1 MGSSAK
7 LKGSELIAKR
17 WAKALI
23 DLADE
28 DGGISKEEIL
38 AELKDIN
45 NNISSSKELAD
56 MLVNPVVS
64 QEEKQAVLVRLFQSR
79 LMPIVFKFLTVVN
92 SKNRLGYLE
101 PIAQEFQKELEN
113 SKNIIRVS
121 VTSAIELDDGKKNY
135 IRSKLEEKLKKEV
148 LTTWVIDSNIIGGL
162 IFNINETIVDNS
174 IRHRLNN
181 IGKQII
187 KG

>member
-1 MGSSAK
+1 M
-7 LKGSELIAKR
+7 
-17 WAKALI
+17 
-23 DLADE
+23 
-28 DGGISKEEIL
+28 
-38 AELKDIN
+38 
-45 NNISSSKELAD
+45 
-56 MLVNPVVS
+56 
-64 QEEKQAVLVRLFQSR
+64 
-79 LMPIVFKFLTVVN
+79 
-92 SKNRLGYLE
+92 
-101 PIAQEFQKELEN
+101 EN

-121 VTSAIELDDGKKNY
+121 VTSAIELDDGKKDY

-174 IRHRLNN
+174 IRHRLDN